1 MRVLAIDASLRNT
14 GVAIVDANNGKPQSV
29 YFGTIHNKS
38 AMRPSSCLVCI
49 RDRLAELIREH
60 APDCCALESVIYVQ
74 SYKTAIILGAARGA
88 AILAAAEKG
97 LPVFEYP
104 PKRIKQSTVGRGGA
118 RQESGRVHGAR
129 AAWSNRNAG
138 CRRRRRAGNRSYS
151 PAHARGS
158 GAWSSGRNA
167 NMNLADGTTGAERRL
182 AKTFGTAARPN
193 LHVRWLGRTEFAHAL
208 ALQEELAAKK
218 REDASLEDQLLLLE
232 HEPVY
237 TIGRTPDR
245 SSLSATGRI
254 RRGELG
260 AAHLPHPVFSINRG
274 GQATY
279 HGPGQLMGYPIIDLR
294 RCGQDLHKY
303 LRWLEQLLIDLL
315 AQYDIAAQRRESL
328 TGVWVENRKIASI
341 GVGVRHWITMHGFAL
356 NVGGDLS
363 PFDHIVP
370 CGINDVAITSMEKET
385 KKSFTVA
392 SVAPTLEK
400 LTLDSIVTLR
410 VAPET
415 QVMNA

>member
-1 MRVLAIDASLRNT
+1 
-14 GVAIVDANNGKPQSV
+14 
-29 YFGTIHNKS
+29 
-38 AMRPSSCLVCI
+38 
-49 RDRLAELIREH
+49 
-60 APDCCALESVIYVQ
+60 
-74 SYKTAIILGAARGA
+74 
-88 AILAAAEKG
+88 
-97 LPVFEYP
+97 
-104 PKRIKQSTVGRGGA
+104 
-118 RQESGRVHGAR
+118 
-129 AAWSNRNAG
+129 
-138 CRRRRRAGNRSYS
+138 
-151 PAHARGS
+151 
-158 GAWSSGRNA
+158 
-167 NMNLADGTTGAERRL
+167 MNLAGHL
-182 AKTFGTAARPN
+182 N
-193 LHVRWLGRTEFAHAL
+193 VRWLGPTEFAHAL

-245 SSLSATGRI
+245 SSL
-254 RRGELG
+254 LG
-260 AAHLPHPVFSINRG
+260 SAHLPHPVFSINRG

-315 AQYDIAAQRRESL
+315 ARYDIAAQRRESL

-356 NVGGDLS
+356 NVCGDLS

-370 CGINDVAITSMEKET
+370 CGINNVAITSMEKET

-392 SVAPTLEK
+392 AVAPMLEK
-400 LTLDSIVTLR
+400 LALDSIVSLR

-415 QVMNA
+415 QLINA